1 MIVIERIQELREHIE
16 RFAPLERKLASYLN
30 ISVANPFNQPVFN
43 AESSLPN
50 TDITRR
56 LTNLENKPADHEVLL
71 VENNRTTVE
80 TSLKW
85 QS

>member
-1 MIVIERIQELREHIE
+1 MIVIERIQELREHSE
-16 RFAPLERKLASYLN
+16 RFAPWERKLASYLN
-30 ISVANPFNQPVFN
+30 ISVEYPFNQRVFN